1 LLVVFIVCATFE
13 GACLV
18 FEWYCPDACVAVP
31 NARLNLCVRVM
42 FPLPLLLLLDVRL
55 NFMCHAVGVRLLL
68 CALQL
73 VIISCLSCVWEENSY
88 LPPASLPAGRRLRQ
102 GICQVREK
110 RQHMREKTAHTRSR
124 EGFCEA
130 VGFKR

>member
-1 LLVVFIVCATFE
+1 MFIVCATFE

>member
-1 LLVVFIVCATFE
+1 ML
-13 GACLV
+13 
-18 FEWYCPDACVAVP
+18 
-31 NARLNLCVRVM
+31 
-42 FPLPLLLLLDVRL
+42 PLPPMLLLLDVRL